1 MQKDIKQFYE
11 EYKKGMDNF
20 KREEERI
27 KKEKNELKR
36 TERLNRLNDRKMKFI
51 MKYAKPFLNK
61 DLKTRKKEKNNE
73 QT

>member
-27 KKEKNELKR
+27 KKEKNEIKR
-36 TERLNRLNDRKMKFI
+36 AERLNRLNERKMKFI
-51 MKYAKPFLNK
+51 MKYAKPFLNENIKTKKKGKK
-61 DLKTRKKEKNNE
+61 DE
-73 QT
+73 